1 LRNIIIIFISFR
13 LKEKQEERPESYN
26 DILASPAMQSLPKE
40 ITNGEVV
47 MVRNI
52 IQHIPQTQDHS
63 I

>member
-1 LRNIIIIFISFR
+1 LFFIIYFR

-26 DILASPAMQSLPKE
+26 DILASFAMQSLPTE
-40 ITNGEVV
+40 ITDGEVV
-47 MVRNI
+47 MVRNT